1 MVTIPQSY
9 SILDASA
16 MIAFLQGEP
25 GAEVME
31 SVLKDTKK
39 KKVAHG
45 VNMCEM
51 YYHFLRQNN
60 EAAAEGAVST
70 FLGLKVIVREDMDS
84 AFWREVGQL
93 KRAHTLALGDCFCI
107 ALAKRLGGEV
117 VTSDHHEMNALVPL
131 EICPILFIR

>member
-1 MVTIPQSY
+1 MNIPQSY
-9 SILDASA
+9 SVLDASA
-16 MIAFLQGEP
+16 MIAVLQGEP
-25 GAEVME
+25 GAEVVE
-31 SVLKDTKK
+31 SVLRDMEK

-70 FLGLKVIVREDMDS
+70 VLGLKVAVREDMDS
-84 AFWREVGQL
+84 VFWRSVGQL
-93 KRAHTLALGDCFCI
+93 KRAHTLALGDCFCV
-107 ALAKRLGGEV
+107 AMAMRLGGEV

-131 EICPILFIR
+131 KICPILFIR

>member
-1 MVTIPQSY
+1 MVNIPQVCSV
-9 SILDASA
+9 LDASA
-16 MIAFLQGEP
+16 MIAFLQGES
-25 GAEVME
+25 GAEVVE
-31 SVLKDTKK
+31 SVLKDTNK

-70 FLGLKVIVREDMDS
+70 ILGLKVVVREDMDS
-84 AFWREVGQL
+84 VFWRDVGQL
-93 KRAHTLALGDCFCI
+93 KRAHTLALGDCFCV
-107 ALAKRLGGEV
+107 ALAMRLGGEV

-131 EICPILFIR
+131 KICPILFIR